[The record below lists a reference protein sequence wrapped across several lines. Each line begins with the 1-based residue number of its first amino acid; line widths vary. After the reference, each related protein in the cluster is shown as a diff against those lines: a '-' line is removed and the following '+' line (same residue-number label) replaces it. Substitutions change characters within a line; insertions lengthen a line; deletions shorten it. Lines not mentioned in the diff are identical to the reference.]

1 TETCPTNRPE
11 LRQGTDPGRTARREI
26 AEQSYAAFRI
36 LRPDASRATRGPRR
50 NKKARTRAD
59 RIRVQR
65 RSAGSLAP
73 CCCSQRPR
81 RPARVLRRFSTALS
95 SPVYQAPVQCAPSPL
110 ASFNPERSAAA
121 IVRG

>member
-1 TETCPTNRPE
+1 M
-11 LRQGTDPGRTARREI
+11 
-26 AEQSYAAFRI
+26 
-36 LRPDASRATRGPRR
+36 LRPDASRANRRPRR

-59 RIRVQR
+59 RIRVRR

-95 SPVYQAPVQCAPSPL
+95 SPAYQARFKSPPPRG
-110 ASFNPERSAAA
+110 ASSPQK
-121 IVRG
+121 RGGEEIAGGGLGGGPGKVVAFCRN